1 MKGTKDVRRIA
12 LALAW
17 ADGHAVEDTL
27 TVMEPWQW
35 DSYLTWAQEIIDMLT
50 VRGDAPPPL
59 GPQGA
64 K

>member
-12 LALAW
+12 LAQAW
-17 ADGHAVEDTL
+17 ADGHAVENPV

-35 DSYLTWAQEIIDMLT
+35 DSYLFDAQTIADMLT

-59 GPQGA
+59 GPEWPT
-64 K
+64 

>member
-17 ADGHAVEDTL
+17 ADGHAVEDPIM
-27 TVMEPWQW
+27 VMEPWKW
-35 DSYLTWAQEIIDMLT
+35 DGYLLDAQGIVDILT
-50 VRGDAPPPL
+50 VRGDAPPAL
-59 GPQGA
+59 GREGW